1 MRIERAVRQLALG
14 AIILA
19 ASACASPTPYQP
31 AIDGYG
37 YSDRALSENRVE
49 VIFHGNMWTAQ
60 EDVERYLLYRAAEI
74 AERESAPAFRVA
86 DQETKIEEIIVP
98 DPCHSPYY
106 LTYFAY
112 SITEVEEEFVAR
124 AEIELLR
131 APPVTPDAGIF
142 ETNTVLSDLADCT
155 GS

>member
-14 AIILA
+14 AIFLA
-19 ASACASPTPYQP
+19 ASACATPTPYQ
-31 AIDGYG
+31 AAMDGYG
-37 YSDRALSENRVE
+37 YSDRVLSEDRVE
-49 VIFHGNMWTAQ
+49 VTFHGNMWTAR

-74 AERESAPAFRVA
+74 ADRASAPAFRVA
-86 DQETKIEEIIVP
+86 GLQTEIEEIIVP

-131 APPVTPDAGIF
+131 APPIAPDAGIF
-142 ETNTVLSDLADCT
+142 ETDAVLSDLADCT
-155 GS
+155 